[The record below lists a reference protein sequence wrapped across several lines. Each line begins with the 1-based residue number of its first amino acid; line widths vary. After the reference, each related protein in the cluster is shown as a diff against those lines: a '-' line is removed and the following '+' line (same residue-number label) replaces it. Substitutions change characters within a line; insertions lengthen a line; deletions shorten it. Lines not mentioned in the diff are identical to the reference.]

1 MDQRTWDDWLEEE
14 VVWNCREEIP
24 RRVALRRFVYE
35 GLIPFIKSYGYAFE
49 GDLNIVGSNIA
60 TGLYENANRTYG
72 EWKYGLREELL
83 DETEYKNY
91 YRYTIDYEAWKGFWD
106 TWGVWCDLDDEQHER
121 RCELESYIWTQLSI
135 ERSKPT
141 KIVNELLGVE
151 ETEENVTE
159 HECQDTYFKEM
170 VE

>member
-1 MDQRTWDDWLEEE
+1 
-14 VVWNCREEIP
+14 
-24 RRVALRRFVYE
+24 
-35 GLIPFIKSYGYAFE
+35 
-49 GDLNIVGSNIA
+49 
-60 TGLYENANRTYG
+60 
-72 EWKYGLREELL
+72 L

-91 YRYTIDYEAWKGFWD
+91 YRYTIDYEAWKAFWD